1 MTIQKSKIPAET
13 QIGSQKMG
21 RVWQWPRACSLR
33 NYYDIAASSSYI
45 INIKNPHF
53 LICLTAE
60 RFTFIESQ
68 MSIIQKLQQSTDNAQ
83 CPILPKIWP
92 FLVKSD
98 IVQCYSFKNQ
108 VKVQLN
114 VENTKLCVFLSDLLL
129 CPPSPWGPL
138 F

>member
-68 MSIIQKLQQSTDNAQ
+68 MSIIQKLQQSTDNAH
-83 CPILPKIWP
+83 CTVSDFTENMAISGKIGQ
-92 FLVKSD
+92 FAML
-98 IVQCYSFKNQ
+98 
-108 VKVQLN
+108 
-114 VENTKLCVFLSDLLL
+114 
-129 CPPSPWGPL
+129 
-138 F
+138 